1 MVWYDWLELVLLDE
15 RCPCF
20 MVGGL
25 VAPAVSAAS
34 FRAIRSNFPA
44 ESPFVLCPAKG
55 KVRPLYRLDRINE
68 GVDLSHPLMKSKALL
83 LLQARGLF

>member
-15 RCPCF
+15 SCPCF

-25 VAPAVSAAS
+25 VAPAVSATS
-34 FRAIRSNFPA
+34 FRSIRSNFPA

-55 KVRPLYRLDRINE
+55 KVRPLYRLD
-68 GVDLSHPLMKSKALL
+68 
-83 LLQARGLF
+83 